1 MSLWGI
7 VSLIIILSFPATG
20 YGQNRTVDHQ
30 FEAYKYG
37 NQFIDFD
44 STKSSSIQVISGAEL
59 GPDAVPSE
67 LVDGVVQNYIPST
80 SRFNSDSLNK
90 AIIQNQDELSQ
101 YEIKV
106 DKEIIHLSKDSSTQ
120 EGKFHVWLSGSPSN
134 PVKISFEI
142 DHSIIRFLPSG
153 LIFDK
158 ANFDEKQKVAVY
170 GVEDHL
176 PTFES
181 QIITITAIDLGLE
194 EHAKGADE
202 TSKFRTI
209 RLEHMDHG
217 KANDDPE
224 LIYEMETFYVEEGK
238 TNEDFEV
245 RIGGESPPSEP
256 VTVTVTVTDNTED
269 LSLVTV
275 GTKVTQLIF
284 PPIPTPSDWFWNNPQ
299 FVTVIA
305 KRDRDDINDSGTI
318 KVEASGGGFDGLGGD
333 VDIVILDNNDA
344 PNPSVVSFHSPQ
356 SMTTELAGGIFPIR
370 VNIDPS
376 TEIGFILM
384 YSVSGTASQTRP
396 VDYQIPRSVT
406 VPPNSDKVNI
416 PVTVVGDPFPENDET
431 VIITLTSTDDYQV
444 GQPNVHTLTITDSS
458 DQPDRPLINFI
469 NTSSSV
475 TENDIETHNV
485 EITIVSPSS
494 SDLTLN
500 YSIDGT
506 ATAGGDYTIP
516 QSVTMNANAT
526 SVNIPID
533 VIDDQEVED
542 PDETIILTFSD
553 NEEYDLGNIRR
564 HTVTIIDDD
573 VRIPVVNF
581 TSSASSEEED
591 DIRHNVNLIIDP
603 PSTTSFTLNYNI
615 AGNATLNQDYTSPL
629 SVTINANDT
638 SVNIPVDIID
648 DTIIEDP
655 ETVIFTLIDG
665 PEYDIGT
672 SSEYVLTIIDDDL
685 EATPVVGFS
694 ERELRA
700 NEADGQVML
709 DVYVRPAS
717 TSDFILRYRLGGTAT
732 RAMDYRANESVR
744 VPANASS
751 VKIPIEIIDDEV
763 IEDLESI
770 TLTFIEDDHYD
781 LSPFDPMF
789 TVIITDNDYPEVAFD
804 FAESTAPEN
813 KPRHEIKINIDPA
826 PREMFTLNYR
836 YNRNST
842 ATFNKDFF
850 ISDLRGFFGQI
861 DIAENTSSTAIEIE
875 IIDDQIFESDETVI
889 LTLLG
894 NEVGVI
900 NQHTL
905 TIIDDDVRI
914 PVVNFTSSASSEEED
929 DIRHNVNLIIDP
941 PSTTSFTLN
950 YNIAGNATLNQD
962 YTSPL
967 SVTINANDT
976 SVNIPVD
983 IIDDTI
989 IEDPE
994 TVIFTLIDG
1003 PEYDIGTSSEYV
1015 LTIIDDDLEATPV
1028 VGFSERELR
1037 ANEADGQV
1045 MLDVYVRPAS
1055 TSDFILRYRLGGT
1068 ATRAMDYRAN
1078 ESVRVPAN
1086 ASSVK
1091 IPIEI
1096 IDDEVIEDL
1105 ESITLTFIEDDQY
1118 DLPPFNPMFTVTIID
1133 DDDIAL
1139 PIISIYPNEADEDD
1153 EEIYLTVS
1161 LDRPSDDVVIVGY
1174 EDQQGSAKR
1183 RSDYNASSGLVIFD
1197 PGATSGVIQLT
1208 LIDDTQS
1215 EENEVFQVQLQNP
1228 RHAILSE
1235 EHKIADATIID
1246 NDHQAKIRIDDAIAS
1261 EDATEIIFQVSLSQ
1275 PSTQLITLQY
1285 QTEDGSAT
1293 SGEDYAAVSG
1303 IVNFAPG
1310 TVVTAIS
1317 VPLLL
1322 VDMDQIEKTFLVHL
1336 MSPESVPMDKST
1348 AVATITESE
1357 DIISNILRNYTA
1369 RFIRTSS
1376 IHVVEALQERLRPSP
1391 SACAAKE
1398 RSDMARLWHN
1408 ASTLEP
1414 TLGELLSDCRI
1425 SQSIT
1430 TKTKKTFSIWGRGAY
1445 RQFQGRGQ
1453 EIRSLRGNVTSGL
1466 LGADYQ
1472 WNSNW
1477 MVGVMLAR
1485 HQGDGSFDINQES
1498 GDIQSALS
1506 AVYPYLTYINS
1517 EIEIWLSGGL
1527 GQGHTQINPN
1537 IDQNLT
1543 SRFGAAGLQGHLM
1556 TLKPM
1561 KFQYYGDVL
1570 LTDATFSSTDLRAHV
1585 FRVRLGLEGALHISE
1600 LIHPYVEASVR
1611 QDGGSAENGFGME
1624 MGGGVRVTVPQW
1636 NLRGNLRSQ
1645 GLIMHT
1651 AEGFTEWGFS
1661 GAIQI
1666 GQASQGFMA
1675 SLRPSWGASR
1685 GGILYHQQTLL
1696 HVGTLQQGQHQTEI
1710 ELRYA
1715 IPLQHGILSS
1725 IMGITEYA
1733 YGRSFRLG
1741 GELRPRKQFRL
1752 SLSGLAHQK
1761 STTVENFGVNMT
1773 GLIQY

>member
-80 SRFNSDSLNK
+80 SRFNSDSRNK

-176 PTFES
+176 PTFGS
-181 QIITITAIDLGLE
+181 QIITITAFDLGLE

-591 DIRHNVNLIIDP
+591 AITHNVNLIIDP
-603 PSTTSFTLNYNI
+603 PSTSSFALNYNI
-615 AGNATLNQDYTSPL
+615 GGNATPNQDYTSPQ

-905 TIIDDDVRI
+905 TIIDDD
-914 PVVNFTSSASSEEED
+914 
-929 DIRHNVNLIIDP
+929 
-941 PSTTSFTLN
+941 
-950 YNIAGNATLNQD
+950 
-962 YTSPL
+962 
-967 SVTINANDT
+967 
-976 SVNIPVD
+976 
-983 IIDDTI
+983 
-989 IEDPE
+989 
-994 TVIFTLIDG
+994 
-1003 PEYDIGTSSEYV
+1003 
-1015 LTIIDDDLEATPV
+1015 
-1028 VGFSERELR
+1028 
-1037 ANEADGQV
+1037 
-1045 MLDVYVRPAS
+1045 
-1055 TSDFILRYRLGGT
+1055 
-1068 ATRAMDYRAN
+1068 
-1078 ESVRVPAN
+1078 
-1086 ASSVK
+1086 
-1091 IPIEI
+1091 
-1096 IDDEVIEDL
+1096 
-1105 ESITLTFIEDDQY
+1105 
-1118 DLPPFNPMFTVTIID
+1118 
-1133 DDDIAL
+1133 DIAL

-1153 EEIYLTVS
+1153 EEINLTVS

-1228 RHAILSE
+1228 RHAIISE

-1310 TVVTAIS
+1310 RVVTAIS

-1761 STTVENFGVNMT
+1761 STTVGNFGVNMT